1 MSKTGQMISYS
12 ATLPLKRVVTDRIIM
27 MEPMD
32 IVAIN
37 ALGLDNEAKFNF
49 VNGPAAGGTY
59 EWLQDTLLDRVDAV
73 NSGALTS
80 DSTATSVV
88 VDTGALFQ
96 VGDVILIDAE
106 YMWVSAVSTNTLTVT
121 RDYGGTQAT
130 HADNAVVTIVSRA
143 RIEGTNTSDSNFTE
157 PTSGTNYSQIFHK
170 EIDVSRSNA
179 LLQRY
184 GISNVVER
192 EIDKGMDELARLLNL
207 TAYHGQRKV
216 GDVSTPRGM
225 GGLET
230 FISTNINELSSTP
243 ALTRKH
249 IEDEI
254 QDCWD
259 AGGNP
264 RLILCGAWAKRKM
277 ASFFEG
283 YVRTER
289 SESMGGIEIDRI
301 MSPLGITLSVAVDR
315 YCPTD
320 TMYILD
326 PDYVGFLTIDPFF
339 EESLGKVGDTAY
351 FGQLIGEYGFVV
363 AFETAHSF
371 ISGFSTSA

>member
-1 MSKTGQMISYS
+1 MPAGQLISYS
-12 ATLPLKRVVTDRIIM
+12 ATLPLKRVVTDRIILKDP
-27 MEPMD
+27 ME

-37 ALGLDNEAKFNF
+37 ALGLDNESKFSF

-59 EWLQDTLLDRVDAV
+59 EWLEDVLQDRTDAL
-73 NSGALTS
+73 NTAGLTS
-80 DSTATSVV
+80 DSTSTGIT
-88 VDTGALFQ
+88 VDTGTLFQ
-96 VGDVILIDAE
+96 VGDIIQVDSE
-106 YMWVSAVSTNTLTVT
+106 YMYVSSISSNVLTVT
-121 RDYGGTQAT
+121 RNYGGTQAT
-130 HADNAVVTIVSRA
+130 HSDDAVVTLVSRA
-143 RIEGTNTSDSNFTE
+143 RIEGTNSSDSNFTQ

-184 GISNVVER
+184 GIPNVVER
-192 EIDKGMDELARLLNL
+192 EIDKAMDELAKLLNL

-216 GDVSTPRGM
+216 GSSSTPRGM
-225 GGLET
+225 GGLDT
-230 FISTNINELSSTP
+230 FISTNINALSSTP

-264 RLILCGAWAKRKM
+264 RLILCGAWAKRKI

-283 YVRTER
+283 YVQTER

-301 MSPLGITLSVAVDR
+301 MSPLGLTVAVAVDR
-315 YCPTD
+315 YCPTNKL
-320 TMYILD
+320 YILD
-326 PDYVGFLTIDPFF
+326 PDYVGFLTLDPFF

-351 FGQLIGEYGFVV
+351 FGQVVGEYGFVV
-363 AFETAHSF
+363 AYETAHS
-371 ISGFSTSA
+371 IVSGFSTSA

>member
-1 MSKTGQMISYS
+1 MPAGQLISYS
-12 ATLPLKRVVTDRIIM
+12 ATLPLKRVVTDRIILKDP
-27 MEPMD
+27 ME

-37 ALGLDNEAKFNF
+37 ALGLDNESKFSF

-59 EWLQDTLLDRVDAV
+59 EWLEDTLQDRTDAL
-73 NSGALTS
+73 NTAGLTS
-80 DSTATSVV
+80 DSTSTGIT
-88 VDTGALFQ
+88 VDTGTLFQ
-96 VGDVILIDAE
+96 VGDIIKVDNE
-106 YMWVSAVSTNTLTVT
+106 YMWVSSISSNVLTVT
-121 RDYGGTQAT
+121 RNYGGTQAT
-130 HADNAVVTIVSRA
+130 HSDDAVVTLVSRA
-143 RIEGTNTSDSNFTE
+143 RIEGTSSSDSNFTQ

-184 GISNVVER
+184 GIPNVVER
-192 EIDKGMDELARLLNL
+192 EIDKSMDELSKLLNL

-216 GDVSTPRGM
+216 GSSSTPRGM
-225 GGLET
+225 GGLDT
-230 FISTNINELSSTP
+230 FISTNINALSSTP

-264 RLILCGAWAKRKM
+264 RLILCGAWAKRKI

-283 YVRTER
+283 YVQTER

-301 MSPLGITLSVAVDR
+301 MSPLGLTVAVAVDR

-320 TMYILD
+320 KLYILD

-351 FGQLIGEYGFVV
+351 FGQVVGEYGFVV
-363 AFETAHSF
+363 AYETAHS
-371 ISGFSTSA
+371 IVSGFSTSA

>member
-1 MSKTGQMISYS
+1 MPAGQLISYS

-27 MEPMD
+27 TDPME

-37 ALGLDNEAKFNF
+37 ALGLDNESKFNF

-59 EWLQDTLLDRVDAV
+59 EWLQDTLQDRTDAL
-73 NSGALTS
+73 NTAGLTS
-80 DSTATSVV
+80 DSTSTGIT
-88 VDTGALFQ
+88 VDTGTLFQ
-96 VGDVILIDAE
+96 VGDIIQVDSE
-106 YMWVSAVSTNTLTVT
+106 YMWVSSISSNVLTVT
-121 RDYGGTQAT
+121 RGYGGTQAT
-130 HADNAVVTIVSRA
+130 HSDDAVVTLVSRA
-143 RIEGTNTSDSNFTE
+143 RIEGTNSNDSNFTQ

-184 GISNVVER
+184 GIPNVVER
-192 EIDKGMDELARLLNL
+192 EVDKAMAELVRLLNL

-216 GDVSTPRGM
+216 GSSSTPRGM
-225 GGLET
+225 GALDT
-230 FISTNINELSSTP
+230 FITTNINALSSTP

-254 QDCWD
+254 QDAWN

-264 RLILCGAWAKRKM
+264 RLILCGAWAKRKI

-283 YVRTER
+283 YVQTER
-289 SESMGGIEIDRI
+289 SEKMGGIEIDRI
-301 MSPLGITLSVAVDR
+301 MSPLGLSLSVAVDR
-315 YCPTD
+315 FCPTNKL
-320 TMYILD
+320 YILD
-326 PDYVGFLTIDPFF
+326 PDYVGYLTIDPFF

-351 FGQLIGEYGFVV
+351 FGQVVGEYGFVV
-363 AFETAHSF
+363 AFETAHS
-371 ISGFSTSA
+371 IVSGFSTSA

>member
-1 MSKTGQMISYS
+1 MPAGQLISYS
-12 ATLPLKRVVTDRIIM
+12 ATLPLKRVVTDRIILKDP
-27 MEPMD
+27 ME

-37 ALGLDNEAKFNF
+37 ALGLDNESKFSF

-59 EWLQDTLLDRVDAV
+59 EWLEDTLQDRTDAL
-73 NSGALTS
+73 NTAGLTS
-80 DSTATSVV
+80 DSTSTGIT
-88 VDTGALFQ
+88 VDTGTLFQ
-96 VGDVILIDAE
+96 VGDIIKVDNE
-106 YMWVSAVSTNTLTVT
+106 YMWVSSISSNVLTVT
-121 RDYGGTQAT
+121 RNYGGTQAT
-130 HADNAVVTIVSRA
+130 HSDDAVVTLVSRA
-143 RIEGTNTSDSNFTE
+143 RIEGTSSSDSNFTQ

-184 GISNVVER
+184 GIPNVVER
-192 EIDKGMDELARLLNL
+192 EIDKSMDELSKLLNL

-216 GDVSTPRGM
+216 GSSSTPRGM
-225 GGLET
+225 GGLDT
-230 FISTNINELSSTP
+230 FISTNINALSSTP

-264 RLILCGAWAKRKM
+264 RLILCGAWAKRKI

-283 YVRTER
+283 YVQTER

-301 MSPLGITLSVAVDR
+301 MSPLGLTVAVAVDR
-315 YCPTD
+315 YCPTNKL
-320 TMYILD
+320 YILD
-326 PDYVGFLTIDPFF
+326 PDYVGFLTLDPFF

-351 FGQLIGEYGFVV
+351 FGQVVGEYGFVV
-363 AFETAHSF
+363 AYETAHS
-371 ISGFSTSA
+371 IVSGFSTSA

>member
-1 MSKTGQMISYS
+1 MPSGQLISYS
-12 ATLPLKRVVTDRIIM
+12 ATLPLKRVVTDRIILKDP
-27 MEPMD
+27 ME

-37 ALGLDNEAKFNF
+37 ALGLDNESKFSF

-59 EWLQDTLLDRVDAV
+59 EWLEDVLQDRTDAL
-73 NSGALTS
+73 NTAGLTS
-80 DSTATSVV
+80 DSTSTGIT
-88 VDTGALFQ
+88 VDTGTLFQ
-96 VGDVILIDAE
+96 VGDIIQVDSE
-106 YMWVSAVSTNTLTVT
+106 YMYVSSISSNVLTVT
-121 RDYGGTQAT
+121 RNYGGTQAT
-130 HADNAVVTIVSRA
+130 HSDDAVVTLVSRA
-143 RIEGTNTSDSNFTE
+143 RIEGTNSSDSNFTQ

-184 GISNVVER
+184 GIPNVVER
-192 EIDKGMDELARLLNL
+192 EIDKAMDELAKLLNL

-216 GDVSTPRGM
+216 GSSSTPRGM
-225 GGLET
+225 GGLDT
-230 FISTNINELSSTP
+230 FISTNINALSSTP

-264 RLILCGAWAKRKM
+264 RLILCGAWAKRKI

-283 YVRTER
+283 YVQTER

-301 MSPLGITLSVAVDR
+301 MSPLGLTVAVAVDR
-315 YCPTD
+315 YCPTNKL
-320 TMYILD
+320 YILD
-326 PDYVGFLTIDPFF
+326 PDYVGFLTLDPFF

-351 FGQLIGEYGFVV
+351 FGQVVGEYGFVV
-363 AFETAHSF
+363 AYETAHS
-371 ISGFSTSA
+371 IVSGFSTSA

>member
-1 MSKTGQMISYS
+1 MPSGQLISYS
-12 ATLPLKRVVTDRIIM
+12 ATLPLKRVVTDRIILKDP
-27 MEPMD
+27 ME

-37 ALGLDNEAKFNF
+37 ALGLDNESKFSF

-59 EWLQDTLLDRVDAV
+59 EWLEDVLQDRTDAL
-73 NSGALTS
+73 NTAGLTS
-80 DSTATSVV
+80 DSTSTGIT
-88 VDTGALFQ
+88 VDTGTLFQ
-96 VGDVILIDAE
+96 VGDIIQVDSE
-106 YMWVSAVSTNTLTVT
+106 YMYVSSISSNVLTVT
-121 RDYGGTQAT
+121 RNYGGTQAT
-130 HADNAVVTIVSRA
+130 HSDDAVVTLVSRA
-143 RIEGTNTSDSNFTE
+143 RIEGTNSSDSNFTQ

-184 GISNVVER
+184 GIPNVVER
-192 EIDKGMDELARLLNL
+192 EIDKAMDELAKLLNL

-216 GDVSTPRGM
+216 GSSSTPRGM
-225 GGLET
+225 GGLDT
-230 FISTNINELSSTP
+230 FISTNINALSSTP

-264 RLILCGAWAKRKM
+264 RLILCGAWAKRKI

-283 YVRTER
+283 YVQTER

-301 MSPLGITLSVAVDR
+301 MSPLGLTVAVAVDR

-320 TMYILD
+320 KLYILD

-351 FGQLIGEYGFVV
+351 FGQVVGEYGFVV
-363 AFETAHSF
+363 AYETAHS
-371 ISGFSTSA
+371 IVSGFSTSA

>member
-1 MSKTGQMISYS
+1 MPAGQLISYS

-27 MEPMD
+27 TDPME

-37 ALGLDNEAKFNF
+37 ALGLDNESKFNF

-59 EWLQDTLLDRVDAV
+59 EWLQDTLQDRTDAL
-73 NSGALTS
+73 NTAGLTS
-80 DSTATSVV
+80 DSTSTGITVDNATQ
-88 VDTGALFQ
+88 FQ
-96 VGDVILIDAE
+96 VGDVILVDSE
-106 YMWVSAVSTNTLTVT
+106 YMWVSSISGSILTVT
-121 RDYGGTQAT
+121 RNYGGTQAT
-130 HADNAVVTIVSRA
+130 HSDDAVVTLVSRA
-143 RIEGTNTSDSNFTE
+143 RIEGTNSNDSNFTQ

-184 GISNVVER
+184 GIPNVVER
-192 EIDKGMDELARLLNL
+192 EVDKAMAELVRLLNL

-216 GDVSTPRGM
+216 GSSSTPRGM
-225 GGLET
+225 GGLDT
-230 FISTNINELSSTP
+230 FITTNINALSSTP

-254 QDCWD
+254 QDAWN

-264 RLILCGAWAKRKM
+264 RLILCGAWAKRKI

-283 YVRTER
+283 YVQTER
-289 SESMGGIEIDRI
+289 SEKMGGIEIDRI
-301 MSPLGITLSVAVDR
+301 MSPLGLSLSVAVDR
-315 YCPTD
+315 FCPTNKL
-320 TMYILD
+320 YILD
-326 PDYVGFLTIDPFF
+326 PDYAGYLTIDPFF

-351 FGQLIGEYGFVV
+351 FGQVVGEYGFVV
-363 AFETAHSF
+363 AFETAHS
-371 ISGFSTSA
+371 IVSGFSTSA

>member
-1 MSKTGQMISYS
+1 MPAGQLISYS
-12 ATLPLKRVVTDRIIM
+12 ATLPLKRVVTDRIILKDP
-27 MEPMD
+27 ME

-37 ALGLDNEAKFNF
+37 ALGLDNESKFSF

-59 EWLQDTLLDRVDAV
+59 EWLEDVLQDRTDAL
-73 NSGALTS
+73 NTAGLTS
-80 DSTATSVV
+80 DSTSTGIT
-88 VDTGALFQ
+88 VDTGTLFQ
-96 VGDVILIDAE
+96 VGDIIKVDNE
-106 YMWVSAVSTNTLTVT
+106 YMWVSSISSNVLTVT
-121 RDYGGTQAT
+121 RNYGGTQAT
-130 HADNAVVTIVSRA
+130 HSDDAVVTLVSRA
-143 RIEGTNTSDSNFTE
+143 RIEGTSSSDSNFTQ

-184 GISNVVER
+184 GIPNVVER
-192 EIDKGMDELARLLNL
+192 EIDKSMDELSKLLNL

-216 GDVSTPRGM
+216 GSSSTPRGM
-225 GGLET
+225 GGLDT
-230 FISTNINELSSTP
+230 FISTNINALSSTP

-264 RLILCGAWAKRKM
+264 RLILCGAWAKRKI

-283 YVRTER
+283 YVQTER

-301 MSPLGITLSVAVDR
+301 MSPLGLTVAVAVDR
-315 YCPTD
+315 YCPTNKL
-320 TMYILD
+320 YILD
-326 PDYVGFLTIDPFF
+326 PDYVGFLTLDPFF

-351 FGQLIGEYGFVV
+351 FGQVVGEYGFVV
-363 AFETAHSF
+363 AYETAHS
-371 ISGFSTSA
+371 IVSGFSTSA

>member
-1 MSKTGQMISYS
+1 MPAGQLISYS
-12 ATLPLKRVVTDRIIM
+12 ATLPLKRVVTDRIILKDP
-27 MEPMD
+27 ME

-37 ALGLDNEAKFNF
+37 ALGLDNESKFSF

-59 EWLQDTLLDRVDAV
+59 EWLEDVLQDRTDAL
-73 NSGALTS
+73 NTAGLTS
-80 DSTATSVV
+80 DSTSTGIT
-88 VDTGALFQ
+88 VDTGTLFQ
-96 VGDVILIDAE
+96 VGDIIKVDNE
-106 YMWVSAVSTNTLTVT
+106 YMWVSSISSNVLTVT
-121 RDYGGTQAT
+121 RNYGGTQAT
-130 HADNAVVTIVSRA
+130 HSDDAVVTLVSRA
-143 RIEGTNTSDSNFTE
+143 RIEGTSSSDSNFTQ

-184 GISNVVER
+184 GIPNVVER
-192 EIDKGMDELARLLNL
+192 EIDKSMDELSKLLNL

-216 GDVSTPRGM
+216 GSSSTPRGM
-225 GGLET
+225 GGLDT
-230 FISTNINELSSTP
+230 FISTNINALSSTP

-264 RLILCGAWAKRKM
+264 RLILCGAWAKRKI

-283 YVRTER
+283 YVQTER

-301 MSPLGITLSVAVDR
+301 MSPLGLTVAVAVDR

-320 TMYILD
+320 KLYILD

-351 FGQLIGEYGFVV
+351 FGQVVGEYGFVV
-363 AFETAHSF
+363 AYETAHS
-371 ISGFSTSA
+371 IVSGFSTSA